1 MTKTQINSKQK
12 QRQQELSAFGRVLLK
27 RWMDLWLILLYFLA
41 LFFICTGWV
50 SGPSIVC
57 LRENAQDVCWG

>member
-41 LFFICTGWV
+41 LFFICALWV

-57 LRENAQDVCWG
+57 LRENAQDVC